1 MSTNPQEDAER
12 IRLKRLA
19 KLQGATPS
27 SSNPSSAAGSPGPST
42 PPVAKTPPPKPKVQP
57 TPAPVKRRVEPA
69 APSPVPLKKPVAK
82 HAHLDLPTWEDETI
96 GSIFNVT
103 LNKEVAEKSAWEVV
117 WLKHLAA
124 ELQSESQDPPSPTR
138 LTVDIAD
145 RLLIARLEL
154 DPQGM
159 SDDLEYL
166 PVLASLPPQLTVFEY
181 LVGCW
186 KRNVAARSALDKKA
200 YPPLEK
206 EHAVS
211 VLEKTRDLIISYTGL
226 TLQEPEMFPQP
237 TGKPLGPPELVAPL
251 ISLSSLSAPLLSV
264 ASSSQSVL
272 YPSDV
277 EPFLKDLARRFEPD
291 NEIDGILG
299 PVVREL
305 CFHESLFR
313 PEGLAGGDAHWRGII
328 GGLEA
333 LISVKS
339 IAKMIARHED
349 FDPSTAQA
357 HTIEV
362 VSLLGPLLRLGV
374 FQREWP
380 SIAAAYF
387 MKPKDRPATDMQSAQ
402 ASLRGTLKNL
412 QSSMFKIFDA
422 LVRAGPDSQEAVL
435 QYFAH
440 VISLNVKRAGTHVE
454 PETVATDSFMV
465 NLQAIMLRLCE
476 PFMDANYSKIDRIDP
491 LYYARSNR
499 IDLKEETRI
508 NATSS
513 EAEEWREQQQAQVQ
527 GQPPKFLSEIFYL
540 TLAMNHYGLQ
550 KTISALDEL
559 SREHSEITRHLEQL
573 QGDGSWQGTPLQ
585 ARVEQAINAA
595 KVEQEKLEASQL
607 ALQTQLAEPELVFR
621 GISFVNFVSTW
632 LLRFI
637 DPHHAYPNKPIELPL
652 PKEVPFGFRVLPEY
666 IIEDVVDYHSFTIR
680 YVPESYDL
688 SGKIELLTW
697 ALTLLTSTW
706 YIKNPFLKSKVID
719 TLFWASIKY
728 DGRRSVLE
736 SLLNSHPTAIKYL
749 MPALIHFYI
758 EVEQTGASS
767 QFYDKFSA
775 RRSIASIFRII
786 WNHPD
791 HRDALKIQARNDMEK
806 FIRFVNLMI
815 NDVTY
820 LMDESLTDLAKI
832 HEIQQEMKDTETF
845 SNQPVQYRREREG
858 ALRGLERQTSTYTQ
872 LNKSTLAL
880 LKMFTAETKEP
891 FMAPEIVDRLAAM
904 LDYNLEALAGPRG
917 SNLKV
922 ANPEKYKFDPKALL
936 SDILEV
942 FLNLSEQGDFA
953 RAVANDGRSY
963 RKELFERAAGI
974 ARRTGVKSEDE
985 IEKLRIFVVK
995 VEEMKATLEAED
1007 DLGEIPDEF
1016 LDPLMY
1022 TLMRDPVILPSSRTT
1037 IDRATIKSHLLS
1049 DAKDPF
1055 NRMPLSLDDVTP
1067 DVELKARID
1076 AFLSERKNR
1085 STVYDKPEGDVV
1097 NMDGTAD

>member
-1 MSTNPQEDAER
+1 MSTNPQDDADR

-19 KLQGATPS
+19 KLQGATS
-27 SSNPSSAAGSPGPST
+27 SSPSPSLPLGSPGPST
-42 PPVAKTPPPKPKVQP
+42 PPISRTPPPTKPKVQP
-57 TPAPVKRRVEPA
+57 VPVPAKRPVELF
-69 APSPVPLKKPVAK
+69 APSPAPQKRPVARP
-82 HAHLDLPTWEDETI
+82 AHLDLPTWEDETI
-96 GSIFNVT
+96 GQILNVT
-103 LNKEVAEKSAWEVV
+103 LSKEKAEKSAWDIV
-117 WLKHLAA
+117 WLKHLAT
-124 ELQSESQDPPSPTR
+124 ELQSESPDVSSPLR
-138 LTVDIAD
+138 LNVEIID

-159 SDDLEYL
+159 SDDLDYL

-186 KRNVAARSALDKKA
+186 KRAVSTRSALDKKA

-206 EHAVS
+206 EKAIS
-211 VLEKTRDLIISYTGL
+211 ILDKTRDLIISYTGL

-237 TGKPLGPPELVAPL
+237 SGKPLGPLELVTPL
-251 ISLSSLSAPLLSV
+251 ISLSTLSAPLLSV
-264 ASSSQSVL
+264 ASSSQAILS
-272 YPSDV
+272 PSDI

-291 NEIDGILG
+291 NEIDGVLG

-305 CFHESLFR
+305 CFHQSLFR
-313 PEGLAGGDAHWRGII
+313 PEGLAGGDASWRGVI

-333 LISVKS
+333 LVSVKS
-339 IAKMIARHED
+339 IAKMITRHED
-349 FDPSTAQA
+349 FNPPTAQA
-357 HTIEV
+357 HTIEA

-380 SIAAAYF
+380 SISAAYF
-387 MKPKDRPATDMQSAQ
+387 IKPKDRPASDMQSAQ

-422 LVRAGPDSQEAVL
+422 FVRAGPEAQEAVL
-435 QYFAH
+435 QYFARI
-440 VISLNVKRAGTHVE
+440 VSLNMRRAGTHVE
-454 PETVATDSFMV
+454 PETVASDSFMV

-476 PFMDANYSKIDRIDP
+476 PFMDTHYTKIDRIDP
-491 LYYARSNR
+491 LYYARTNR

-508 NATSS
+508 NATQS
-513 EAEEWREQQQAQVQ
+513 EAEEWREQQQAQVK

-550 KTISALDEL
+550 KTITSLDEL
-559 SREHSEITRHLEQL
+559 GREHGEITRHLESL
-573 QGDGSWQGTPLQ
+573 QGDGSWQGGPMQ

-595 KVEQEKLEASQL
+595 KAEQEKLEACQL
-607 ALQTQLAEPELVFR
+607 AFQTQLAEPELVFR
-621 GISFVNFVSTW
+621 GITFANFVSTW
-632 LLRFI
+632 LIRLV
-637 DPHHAYPNKPIELPL
+637 DPRHAHPNTTVELPL
-652 PKEVPFGFRVLPEY
+652 PKEVPFAFRILPEY
-666 IIEDVVDYHSFTIR
+666 IVEDVVDYHSFTIR
-680 YVPESYDL
+680 YVPESYEL

-706 YIKNPFLKSKVID
+706 YIKNPFLKSKVVD

-736 SLLNSHPTAIKYL
+736 SMLNSHPMAMKYL
-749 MPALIHFYI
+749 MSALIHFYI

-767 QFYDKFSA
+767 QFYDKFSN
-775 RRSIASIFRII
+775 RSIASIFRII
-786 WNHPD
+786 WNNPD
-791 HRDALKIQARNDMEK
+791 HRDALKRQARDGMEK
-806 FIRFVNLMI
+806 FIRFVNLII

-832 HEIQQEMKDTETF
+832 HEIQQEMRDTETF
-845 SNQPVQYRREREG
+845 SRQPAQHRREREST
-858 ALRGLERQTSTYTQ
+858 LRGLERQTTTYTQ
-872 LNKSTLAL
+872 LTKSTVAL

-904 LDYNLEALAGPRG
+904 LDYNLEALAGPRCG
-917 SNLKV
+917 DLKV
-922 ANPEKYKFDPKALL
+922 SNPEKYKFEPKTLL
-936 SDILEV
+936 SDIVQV
-942 FLNLSEQGDFA
+942 FLNLSEQGEFA

-963 RKELFERAAGI
+963 RKELFENAARI
-974 ARRTGVKSEDE
+974 ARKAALKSEQD
-985 IEKLRIFVVK
+985 IEKLRLFVVK

-1022 TLMRDPVILPSSRTT
+1022 TLMRDPVILPTSRTT
-1037 IDRATIKSHLLS
+1037 LDRATIKSHLLS

-1055 NRMPLSLDDVTP
+1055 NRMPLSLEDVIP
-1067 DVELKARID
+1067 DLELKARIES
-1076 AFLSERKNR
+1076 FLSERRNKN
-1085 STVYDKPEGDVV
+1085 TVYDRPEGDVV
-1097 NMDGTAD
+1097 HMDASAD